1 MTTTNSTNTTNI
13 NHLPTDYN
21 HCQLMITTNSTNTTN
36 INCELVITTDYSEY
50 SDYSE
55 NSENSENSDYSI
67 FTDNARIMTIC
78 RQATPSQCIL
88 RTIDTPNFYL
98 NKTPN

>member
-21 HCQLMITTNSTNTTN
+21 HCQLMTTTNSTNTTN
-36 INCELVITTDYSEY
+36 INCELVITTDY
-50 SDYSE
+50 
-55 NSENSENSDYSI
+55 SENSENSDYSI

-88 RTIDTPNFYL
+88 RTLDTP
-98 NKTPN
+98 KR